1 MDQTVRDMIIGQMNK
16 AAEKL
21 AAAKSLAKEGF
32 FDDAISRA
40 YYAVFHAAS
49 AVLLT
54 EGITVN
60 TRHSL
65 KSMFGLHLVKSGKL
79 DTHFGKVL
87 NKIKDERENGDYDIF
102 TFFEDEDAEEDIKEA
117 EQFLKGMKEYL
128 EDSYGIK
135 EEDI

>member
-1 MDQTVRDMIIGQMNK
+1 MDQTIRDMIAGQMNK

-40 YYAVFHAAS
+40 YYSMFHAAA

-60 TRHSL
+60 SHSAL
-65 KSMFGLHLVKSGKL
+65 KSMFGLHIVKTGKL
-79 DTHFGKVL
+79 DKHFGKML

-102 TFFEDEDAEEDIKEA
+102 TFFEDEDAKKDIKEA
-117 EQFLKGMKEYL
+117 ENFLNRMKKYL
-128 EDSYGIK
+128 KDNHGIK
-135 EEDI
+135 I